1 MLALCSKIDQQHF
14 ESRCDSGCSDG
25 GDVVS
30 GNTARRSRL
39 IISAREG
46 SYSPAARSLVVK
58 IHAQASSPGS
68 VSFGEATSPRM
79 ASLKDL
85 QAASAGWFYNED
97 AKTVWVKF
105 ADRGAAR
112 ITVAK

>member
-1 MLALCSKIDQQHF
+1 MRFGLL
-14 ESRCDSGCSDG
+14 
-25 GDVVS
+25 
-30 GNTARRSRL
+30 RRGRRG
-39 IISAREG
+39 IRKHCKKVKAH
-46 SYSPAARSLVVK
+46 YFSPRGITSSAARSLVVK

>member
-1 MLALCSKIDQQHF
+1 MRYGLLRRGRRGIRKHCKKVKAHYFSPRGILFSGRAFPGGQ
-14 ESRCDSGCSDG
+14 DSCPGIFAWQRF
-25 GDVVS
+25 V
-30 GNTARRSRL
+30 RR
-39 IISAREG
+39 
-46 SYSPAARSLVVK
+46 
-58 IHAQASSPGS
+58 
-68 VSFGEATSPRM
+68 GEATSPRM

-105 ADRGAAR
+105 ADRGAAM

>member
-1 MLALCSKIDQQHF
+1 
-14 ESRCDSGCSDG
+14 
-25 GDVVS
+25 
-30 GNTARRSRL
+30 
-39 IISAREG
+39 
-46 SYSPAARSLVVK
+46 
-58 IHAQASSPGS
+58 
-68 VSFGEATSPRM
+68 M